1 MCQKFPGGTGEENK
15 KVSGLAAT
23 QLCRTE
29 VHSHVGT
36 TTLPNSSPLPL
47 GSQVPK
53 LLPVQL
59 NPIKLFHAKVLGRQA
74 SQPQKKDLRLV
85 GMDMA

>member
-36 TTLPNSSPLPL
+36 IA
-47 GSQVPK
+47 
-53 LLPVQL
+53 QL
-59 NPIKLFHAKVLGRQA
+59 QPIGITGTKTA
-74 SQPQKKDLRLV
+74 SRS
-85 GMDMA
+85 A